1 MFFYFWNKSI
11 RLVNEVVVFVVFFL
25 DLNKVNFMK
34 IVFFIGK
41 LCGIFFFNIWMYLF
55 LIVVVCDLILFEWIW
70 IK

>member
-1 MFFYFWNKSI
+1 MFLYFWNKSI
-11 RLVNEVVVFVVFFL
+11 RLVNEVVVFVVIFF

-41 LCGIFFFNIWMYLF
+41 LSGIFFFNIWMYLF